1 MSERYKKIMKLIEE
15 LNQEELPEGH
25 ALVYVGDNYIDLLT
39 NIVDGEQA
47 ADIIVATMKTS
58 VSIVLDIV
66 ANMSDDDSIQEATEH
81 FIGLFKQV
89 LFEGIAVDEDLF
101 ISYLSELDELLQEQE
116 EAGPMVIK
124 TEQYN

>member
-15 LNQEELPEGH
+15 LNREELPEGH

-47 ADIIVATMKTS
+47 ADIIVATMKAS
-58 VSIVLDIV
+58 VSIALDIV
-66 ANMSDDDSIQEATEH
+66 ANMSDGDSIQEATEH

-116 EAGPMVIK
+116 ETGPMVIK

>member
-1 MSERYKKIMKLIEE
+1 MSERYKKIIKFIGE

-66 ANMSDDDSIQEATEH
+66 ANMSDDNSIQEATEH
-81 FIGLFKQV
+81 FIDLFKQV

-116 EAGPMVIK
+116 EIGPMEIK